1 MDKNKIL
8 EFPGGSAR
16 EGSSIVI
23 AVARVTVVAQVW
35 PLTQAL
41 PYAMGAAKKIHKNKK
56 NKNMIKLPQ
65 LKKSYWENTNKN

>member
-41 PYAMGAAKKIHKNKK
+41 PYAMGAAKKKNTYIQMKF
-56 NKNMIKLPQ
+56 LP
-65 LKKSYWENTNKN
+65 SYPVLYFFLT